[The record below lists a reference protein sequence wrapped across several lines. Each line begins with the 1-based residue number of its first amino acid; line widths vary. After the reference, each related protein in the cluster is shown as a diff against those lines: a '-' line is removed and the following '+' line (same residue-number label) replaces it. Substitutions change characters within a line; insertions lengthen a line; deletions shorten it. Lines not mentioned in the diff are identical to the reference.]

1 MKLSD
6 YDPKAVSRRRIKWS
20 SIDGGSGFICLL
32 HSLPFISH
40 SNPIERKGKKK
51 LEKGKIE
58 EIRALSV
65 DFLRVRCPSAMN
77 YVDAGSFD
85 IEFYLGDD
93 RYQNV
98 KRHRRVPL
106 TSS

>member
-1 MKLSD
+1 MSPAFASIYFSLKSD
-6 YDPKAVSRRRIKWS
+6 R
-20 SIDGGSGFICLL
+20 
-32 HSLPFISH
+32 
-40 SNPIERKGKKK
+40 EKGEKK

-65 DFLRVRCPSAMN
+65 DFLTVRCPSAMN